1 MVGVLPNGHAV
12 IHKNHGLLNGDIAL
26 GRLLNNEFDVSVRLD
41 TERKGLGLARL
52 VVLMKAS
59 QNPLQ
64 QVSSRNSESATFKDI

>member
-41 TERKGLGLARL
+41 TERKGLGLA
-52 VVLMKAS
+52 
-59 QNPLQ
+59 
-64 QVSSRNSESATFKDI
+64 